1 MEALDKTLARQQQLR
16 PEKVLHFS
24 IGAILCLVIISG
36 VLFFFW
42 NKDLMD
48 YLPETSL
55 CPFHAITGKP
65 CPGCGMSRAFL
76 LLGQLKIKEALEMN
90 LFSVPLL
97 LLMIVYFTLGH
108 IPSLLQNKYLVHIS
122 LFAVLAFWAVRL
134 FSA

>member
-1 MEALDKTLARQQQLR
+1 MEDLNKTLSGQLLR
-16 PEKVLHFS
+16 PEKVLYFS

-42 NKDLMD
+42 NKNSID
-48 YLPETSL
+48 YLHGISL
-55 CPFHAITGKP
+55 CPFHAVTGKP

-97 LLMIVYFTLGH
+97 LLMITYFTFGR
-108 IPSLLQNKYLVHIS
+108 IPLFLKNKNLVNIS
-122 LFAVLAFWAVRL
+122 LFAVLTFWIVRL
-134 FSA
+134 FGI

>member
-1 MEALDKTLARQQQLR
+1 MEALDKTLARQRQLR

-24 IGAILCLVIISG
+24 IGAILCLVIVSG

-55 CPFHAITGKP
+55 CPFHAITGKS

-76 LLGQLKIKEALEMN
+76 LLGQLRIKEALEMN

-97 LLMIVYFTLGH
+97 SLMIVYFTFGH

-122 LFAVLAFWAVRL
+122 LFAVLAFWTVRL

>member
-1 MEALDKTLARQQQLR
+1 MEDLNKTLSKQQLLK
-16 PEKVLHFS
+16 PEKVFYFS
-24 IGAILCLVIISG
+24 ICAILFLVIISG

-42 NKDLMD
+42 NKNLVG
-48 YLPETSL
+48 YLPGISL

-97 LLMIVYFTLGH
+97 LLMIIYLTFGH
-108 IPSLLQNKYLVHIS
+108 IPLLLQNKYLVHIF
-122 LFAVLAFWAVRL
+122 LLAVLAFWTVRL
-134 FSA
+134 FGI